1 LEQRIKDGFGGFI
14 ASKGAT
20 QYEFVFH
27 FDQKVSH
34 RVSEMKWHHSQQ
46 ERLLDDGRIEIRFNT
61 SGLEGVLRWILAW
74 GDQVTVMAPDE
85 LKDRIRQELAGML
98 RRY

>member
-1 LEQRIKDGFGGFI
+1 
-14 ASKGAT
+14 
-20 QYEFVFH
+20 
-27 FDQKVSH
+27 
-34 RVSEMKWHHSQQ
+34 MKWHHSQQ